1 MSDAEIYRRIRGQ
14 GFDAARYADRDML
27 YRDARWAADRVERLL
42 TALRSYG
49 CHRMT
54 CAVDTQQL
62 RVAWRDGDE
71 VECNCGLAHALMLE
85 TPMPTSDQP
94 TPLATL
100 LAELDA
106 HWNAVGPLHLEATD
120 DGVDIADTGLRC
132 LAEVPDRLG
141 VTSQERDGI
150 VRLVNAYPALR
161 EGIAQLQREK
171 ATDAWH
177 TGWQQAVKERDEARR
192 ECDQWREKWNAT
204 LDREARR
211 NAEILQLK
219 AANNEMREVLLTLS
233 TADPKLLAE
242 QPEMTA
248 GIARMALQLAN
259 HWAAKGSV
267 DAA

>member
-1 MSDAEIYRRIRGQ
+1 MSN
-14 GFDAARYADRDML
+14 RDL
-27 YRDARWAADRVERLL
+27 
-42 TALRSYG
+42 S
-49 CHRMT
+49 
-54 CAVDTQQL
+54 
-62 RVAWRDGDE
+62 
-71 VECNCGLAHALMLE
+71 
-85 TPMPTSDQP
+85 
-94 TPLATL
+94 TL

-106 HWNAVGPLHLEATD
+106 AYEKMTPGKMFPIRVADATTPEAMLEAMRISIEASP
-120 DGVDIADTGLRC
+120 GSEMFGININGNPDTVELG
-132 LAEVPDRLG
+132 PDEKCVAYTG
-141 VTSQERDGI
+141 NGPTSKANAIGI
-150 VRLVNAYPALR
+150 VALVNAYPQLREALR

-233 TADPKLLAE
+233 TAEPKLLAE